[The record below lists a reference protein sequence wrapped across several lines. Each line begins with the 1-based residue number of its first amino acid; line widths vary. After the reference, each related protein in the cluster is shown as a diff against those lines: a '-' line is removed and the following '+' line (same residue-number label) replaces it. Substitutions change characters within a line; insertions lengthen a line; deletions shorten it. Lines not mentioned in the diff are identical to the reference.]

1 MRQIAYNQIIHL
13 SNEKRLMSLIIF
25 QGSRHYKSES
35 MDLVTGGMAPKM
47 CTVMQLIL
55 VLLIDST
62 SP

>member
-1 MRQIAYNQIIHL
+1 
-13 SNEKRLMSLIIF
+13 MSLIIF